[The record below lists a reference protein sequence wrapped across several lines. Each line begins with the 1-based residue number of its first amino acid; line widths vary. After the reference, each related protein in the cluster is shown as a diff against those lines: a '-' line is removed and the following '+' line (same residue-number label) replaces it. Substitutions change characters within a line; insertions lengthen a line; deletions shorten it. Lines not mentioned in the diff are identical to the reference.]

1 MDELLNRQVPQ
12 SLEAEQSVL
21 GSMLID
27 ERCVPDVIGTLRPE
41 DFYLKQN
48 REIYET
54 IYTLSLIHIS
64 HRQETAYCR
73 PPRRNRWSYPPRR
86 RRAYRATA
94 CRRRCGW
101 PQ

>member
-1 MDELLNRQVPQ
+1 MPVDELLGRQVPQ

-54 IYTLSLIHIS
+54 IYSMFTYAKPIDGITVC
-64 HRQETAYCR
+64 EEM
-73 PPRRNRWSYPPRR
+73 
-86 RRAYRATA
+86 
-94 CRRRCGW
+94 
-101 PQ
+101 